1 MKKGTEKIVRAW
13 TILLICLTLILGAAG
28 CAQPRPDSPETSI
41 PPESSTDPEPEETVV
56 VPAKTKSITSLSA
69 TDALGRS
76 FSPVSSL
83 IEERQ
88 VGIFYFLW
96 IGEHNS
102 TGASSDGRT
111 LDISKMSVDELKS
124 GSDVGRHHYWG
135 EPLYGYYRSDD
146 PWVFGKHLELL
157 TLAGVDYL
165 VFDYTNSNYDSGKVV
180 NYYKDVTDQIFPVA
194 LKMQAEGWDI
204 PKFVFMLNASADKTV
219 KQLYEDYYQ
228 NPDYDSLWYRAP
240 DGLSENKNP
249 EGKPWVICG
258 DAVQFLE
265 ADIRDYF
272 HIKQTQWPNEAPST
286 DGVWDFKYKDN
297 GFPWMSWE
305 RTKNGT
311 RKQYSHDGI
320 MSVSISQHL
329 SGAFSDPVLQ
339 GGYNSCYG
347 RGWSSLD
354 NNGSGGNSKERV
366 AAGTNFQ
373 EQWDYALSQ
382 ARAGKVNNIFV
393 TGWNEWVAQK
403 QPAGNGRPNSYFV
416 DLYDAEF
423 SRDAEMTAG
432 ELGDNF
438 YLQLCRNIRAFKGL
452 PAASSSLR
460 LARKT
465 IDLEGGLGQWEEVQA
480 FADPE
485 GDTAARDHASSNAS
499 LPALVNDTGRNDIV
513 QTQVVRDGKNLTFL
527 ITCAGEITPYEAGD
541 KTWMNLFLGVG
552 AGGWNNFQFVVNRT
566 VNGNTALIERLNGE
580 GEAVSTAGK
589 AEIRVS
595 GNHLIVQIPLKA
607 LGVSDD
613 FTLTFKVSDH
623 VTDYADILSYYVD
636 GDSAPIGRLSYT
648 AKG

>member
-13 TILLICLTLILGAAG
+13 TILLICLGLILGMLAG
-28 CAQPRPDSPETSI
+28 CVQESRPDSGDS
-41 PPESSTDPEPEETVV
+41 DPEETVV
-56 VPAKTKSITSLSA
+56 VPSRTKSITSLSA

-76 FSPVSSL
+76 FSPVSAL

-96 IGEHNS
+96 IGEHGS
-102 TGASSDGRT
+102 TGASSDGHT
-111 LDISKMSVDELKS
+111 LDVSQLSVDEIKS
-124 GSDVGRHHYWG
+124 GSDVGRHHYWT

-165 VFDYTNSNYDSGKVV
+165 VFDFTNSNYDENSGKVV
-180 NYYKDVTDQIFPVA
+180 NFYKSVTDKIFPVA
-194 LKMQAEGWDI
+194 LKMQEEGWDI
-204 PKFVFMLNASADKTV
+204 PKFVFMLNAEADKTLAR
-219 KQLYEDYYQ
+219 LYEDYYR

-240 DGLSENKNP
+240 DGLGENKNP

-258 DAVQFLE
+258 DAVRFLDE
-265 ADIRDYF
+265 EIRSQF
-272 HIKQTQWPNEAPST
+272 HIRESQWPNEAPST
-286 DGVWDFKYKDN
+286 DGVWDFRYKDN

-403 QPAGNGRPNSYFV
+403 QPVGNGRPNSYFV

-438 YLQLCRNIRAFKGL
+438 YLQLCSNIRAFKGL

-460 LARKT
+460 LVRKT
-465 IDLEGGLGQWEEVQA
+465 IDLEGGLGQWEDVQG

-499 LPALVNDTGRNDIV
+499 LPNLVNDTGRNDIV
-513 QTQVVRDGKNLTFL
+513 LTQVARDEQNLTFL
-527 ITCAGEITPYEAGD
+527 ITCAGEITPCEAGD
-541 KTWMNLFLGVG
+541 KTWMNLFLGFG
-552 AGGWNNFQFVVNRT
+552 EGGWNNFQFVVNRT

-595 GNHLIVQIPLKA
+595 GNHLTVQIPLKA

-613 FTLTFKVSDH
+613 FTLNFKVSDH

-636 GDSAPIGRLSYT
+636 GDSAPIGRLRYT